1 MALKMKRVVLAVP
14 VRNVKMG
21 HVEVAGH
28 VCHMSLLLLRY
39 QGISLQRLLL
49 CVTTAGPNDTS
60 GVVWAISMFFPFPF
74 AFYSK
79 TDYFI

>member
-28 VCHMSLLLLRY
+28 VCHMSLLSLRY
-39 QGISLQRLLL
+39 QGISLLPLLL
-49 CVTTAGPNDTS
+49 CMTTAGPNDTFGPQVS
-60 GVVWAISMFFPFPF
+60 FF
-74 AFYSK
+74 
-79 TDYFI
+79 FIILLIFLYLKWV